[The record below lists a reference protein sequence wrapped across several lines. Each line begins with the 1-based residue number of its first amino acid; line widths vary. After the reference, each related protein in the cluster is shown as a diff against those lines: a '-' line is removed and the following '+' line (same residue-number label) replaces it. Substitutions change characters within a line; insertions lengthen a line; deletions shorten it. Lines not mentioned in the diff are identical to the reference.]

1 MSLGEPSLAGIARLL
16 AILAGCF
23 FVGAVNP
30 AALVARALGKD
41 VRGSGS
47 KNPGA
52 TNAGRVLGVRWGVVV
67 LLLDVAKGFLP
78 TVLLVRHVGPWV
90 ALAGSLF
97 VVLGHMFSP
106 YLRGRGGKG
115 VATTLGALLA
125 LEPWVALGA
134 LVVFGIAYAVLRY
147 VGLASAAVALG
158 LVLTGVLA
166 AFGAVTSIPRAM
178 GWWLAIVGTIVLVRH
193 RDNLRAWRRAR
204 SIADAG

>member
-1 MSLGEPSLAGIARLL
+1 ML
-16 AILAGCF
+16 AILAICF

-78 TVLLVRHVGPWV
+78 TALLVRHVGPWV
-90 ALAGSLF
+90 VLAGSLF

-115 VATTLGALLA
+115 VATTLGAL
-125 LEPWVALGA
+125 
-134 LVVFGIAYAVLRY
+134 VVFGVAYAVFRY

-166 AFGAVTSIPRAM
+166 AFGAMTSIPRAM
-178 GWWLAIVGTIVLVRH
+178 GWWLAIVGAIVLVRH
-193 RDNLRAWRRAR
+193 RDNLRGWRRAR